1 MKKFL
6 FLVPIVF
13 VSVAALWFGSCQ
25 KKEETAATPNI
36 AAGVV
41 SNLSTI
47 SAGITPASL
56 ASNTASGVSAQADP
70 CAGVTDFAICQSNLI
85 REYLKIGKQTVDT
98 ISTMASS
105 VGTALG
111 DVPDGNSG
119 TSTNGKITWNKTSST
134 VWSVIARG
142 TAAGSPYAYFSI
154 NGGTYTLKID
164 ANNAETS
171 PEPKQIEATVTFT
184 SSSDWTVDV
193 FFGNDVCSSTDVG
206 APSKAHLKL
215 TKANG
220 LWTGKA
226 MLYMPRWQSPGT
238 TLTCATTAGLTASE
252 ITMYTD
258 FVGNDA
264 STKAALYLMPAT
276 GVISTDLTTIGNF
289 DLADFCTNFAS
300 SCGGAGEPTSTAA
313 YPNNWCTT
321 GAGTN
326 PTWGNN
332 CTSNTAVSAAS
343 FSSNT
348 LWTTPANLKTKT
360 VTLPPTL

>member
-6 FLVPIVF
+6 FLVPVVLI
-13 VSVAALWFGSCQ
+13 SATALWFGSCQ
-25 KKEETAATPNI
+25 KKEETVATPNI
-36 AAGVV
+36 ATGVV

-56 ASNTASGVSAQADP
+56 ASNTAAGVSAQADP

-85 REYLKIGKQTVDT
+85 REYLKIGKQTVDS
-98 ISTMASS
+98 ISQMAGSI
-105 VGTALG
+105 GTALG
-111 DVPDGNSG
+111 QIADGNSG
-119 TSTNGKITWNKTSST
+119 TSTDGKITWNKTSST
-134 VWSVIARG
+134 VWSVMARS
-142 TAAGSPYAYFSI
+142 TVAGNPYAYFSI
-154 NGGTYTLKID
+154 NGGTYTLKVD
-164 ANNAETS
+164 ANNATTPET
-171 PEPKQIEATVTFT
+171 KQIEATITFT
-184 SSSDWTVDV
+184 SSADWTVDV
-193 FFGNDVCSSTDVG
+193 FFGNDLCSSTDVG
-206 APSKAHLKL
+206 APSRAHLKL
-215 TKANG
+215 AKANG

-238 TLTCATTAGLTASE
+238 TLTCATPAGQPASE

-258 FVGNDA
+258 FVGNDT

-276 GVISTDLTTIGNF
+276 ENTANLTTIGSF
-289 DLADFCTNFAS
+289 DLADFCTNFGT
-300 SCGGAGEPTSTAA
+300 SCDGTGEPPSAGITAYA
-313 YPNNWCTT
+313 NPWCTT

-326 PTWGNN
+326 PTWGND

-360 VTLPPTL
+360 VTVPTTL